1 MKYLTVNLQVSK
13 NLYFEN
19 HNFYLKKESLHKGKA
34 IPSPWTE

>member
-19 HNFYLKKESLHKGKA
+19 HNFYLKKLKKA
-34 IPSPWTE
+34 